1 MQSLTGLSDRALVTR
16 LRKLVNQEKSL
27 TIEILPHL
35 AEVDRRQLYVGR
47 GYSSLFEYCVS
58 HLGYGE
64 SSAWRRVCAARAV
77 GRAPE
82 IYDLLKREKLTFSG
96 VILLSKALRPDNK
109 RELLVRVVGKSR
121 RQIEQV
127 VAEYQPPKRI
137 PDQARP
143 TMVLAAASP
152 VGAGAS
158 GDRPGAPPA
167 LAATSGDGA
176 GVPPALAATL
186 GKGTDVPSPAKLG
199 EISLRC
205 EGKNNPIP
213 DPPPAVV
220 LEKMYEIRF
229 AGDDE
234 LMELMAWMKAHLS
247 GRYPRGAGYLEMI
260 KYAMRYVRDRE
271 DLSRRAER
279 RKQREKAKKRP
290 VKATAQS
297 PVSRHIPAREKEK
310 VWIRDKGRCA
320 FVGTNG
326 KRCASTFNL
335 QFDHYPV
342 PFARGGPSTAGNLRL
357 LCARH
362 NRFTAYKI
370 FGERARE

>member
-1 MQSLTGLSDRALVTR
+1 MQSLTGLSDRELVSR

-35 AEVDRRQLYVGR
+35 AEVDRRQLYVGL

-64 SSAWRRVCAARAV
+64 SSAWRRVSAARAV
-77 GRAPE
+77 GKAPE

-96 VILLSKALRPDNK
+96 VVLLSKALRPDNK
-109 RELLVRVVGKSR
+109 RELLRRVLGKSQ
-121 RQIEQV
+121 RQIEQI
-127 VAEYQPPKRI
+127 VAEYQPPRRI

-143 TMVLAAASP
+143 TMVLTAASP
-152 VGAGAS
+152 AGAGAS
-158 GDRPGAPPA
+158 GDRTGAPSA
-167 LAATSGDGA
+167 LAATPGKSTN
-176 GVPPALAATL
+176 VPA
-186 GKGTDVPSPAKLG
+186 PAKLG

-213 DPPPAVV
+213 DPPPAVAV
-220 LEKMYEIRF
+220 EKMYEIRF

-234 LMELMAWMKAHLS
+234 LMELMALMKAHLS

-279 RKQREKAKKRP
+279 RRQREKTRKRP

-297 PVSRHIPAREKEK
+297 PASRHIPAREKEK
-310 VWIRDKGRCA
+310 VWIRDKGRCPYI
-320 FVGTNG
+320 GPNG
-326 KRCASTFNL
+326 KRCASTHKL

-342 PFARGGPSTAGNLRL
+342 PYARGGPSTVGNLRL

-362 NRFTAYKI
+362 NRYTAGKT
-370 FGERARE
+370 FGERARK